1 MSKVALII
9 GASGIGEAIALKL
22 LKDGYTVYNG
32 SRSPAH
38 HERIINITVDVANE
52 EAIRRALR
60 IVWEAEHRIDALI
73 YPPVSACLLLLKM
86 WIYRMSITFFRLIC
100 SVC

>member
-9 GASGIGEAIALKL
+9 GASSGIGEAIALKL

-52 EAIRRALR
+52 EAIRGLA
-60 IVWEAEHRIDALI
+60 D
-73 YPPVSACLLLLKM
+73 CLGSRTPNRCPYL
-86 WIYRMSITFFRLIC
+86 FRRFQHVC
-100 SVC
+100 SS